1 MTERMKALFTI
12 VNRGDGWALAKLYE
26 QNGVTLHLQMAASG
40 TASSEILNMLG
51 LSGREKDLLLSI
63 APESAV
69 EGLLEK
75 LNDDLRGILSV
86 RGIAFS
92 IRMTAVSHF
101 IATAFSG
108 AAPVEGGIPMH
119 NEKEHSLIIVSVNQG
134 STDPVMQAEQSCAA
148 AGSARIISNSSTES
162 RFRMKRKC

>member
-1 MTERMKALFTI
+1 MTGRMKALLTI

-26 QNGVTLHLQMAASG
+26 QNGVKLHLQMAASG

-51 LSGREKDLLLSI
+51 LSEREKDLLLSI

-101 IATAFSG
+101 IATA
-108 AAPVEGGIPMH
+108 
-119 NEKEHSLIIVSVNQG
+119 L
-134 STDPVMQAEQSCAA
+134 
-148 AGSARIISNSSTES
+148 
-162 RFRMKRKC
+162 